1 MASSTK
7 AVLQEIYTSANP
19 DFSVI
24 SFIQNDVELNSKE
37 LLYRDNNFS
46 FSITDEDD
54 NILNLNGQDVIFSIC
69 CFEYNN
75 SFELQYTEINELDYL
90 K

>member
-1 MASSTK
+1 M
-7 AVLQEIYTSANP
+7 
-19 DFSVI
+19 
-24 SFIQNDVELNSKE
+24 
-37 LLYRDNNFS
+37 LYNDNNYT

-69 CFEYNN
+69 FYEHNN
-75 SFELQYTEINELDYL
+75 SLELLKNDILINNIQKLM